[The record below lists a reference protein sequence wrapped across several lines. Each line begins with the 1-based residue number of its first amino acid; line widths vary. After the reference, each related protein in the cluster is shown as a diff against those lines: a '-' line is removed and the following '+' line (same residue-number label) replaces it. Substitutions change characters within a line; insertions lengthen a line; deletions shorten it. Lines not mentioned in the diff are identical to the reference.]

1 MLDKLVIRAKKGDKL
16 AFNELILYYQN
27 DMYRIARS
35 RLDCEDDI
43 CDAIQETILSAYQ
56 SIHKLIKV
64 KSFKSWLIKI
74 LINHCN
80 KIYKINKNEKYI
92 YTENDLDLSYSLDS
106 NIEFINLMN
115 SLSRE
120 ERTIC
125 ILYYQD
131 QYSTKEISK
140 ILRINHNTI
149 RSKILRAK
157 QKLENDIKE
166 VL

>member
-1 MLDKLVIRAKKGDKL
+1 MLDKLVEKAKKGDKA

-35 RLDCEDDI
+35 RLNCEDDI

-56 SIHKLIKV
+56 SIHKLIKI

-80 KIYKINKNEKYI
+80 KIYKVNKNETYI
-92 YTENDLDLSYSLDS
+92 YTENDLDSSYSLDS

-131 QYSTKEISK
+131 
-140 ILRINHNTI
+140 
-149 RSKILRAK
+149 
-157 QKLENDIKE
+157 
-166 VL
+166 

>member
-1 MLDKLVIRAKKGDKL
+1 MLDKLVAKARKGDKS

-35 RLDCEDDI
+35 RLNCEDDI

-56 SIHKLIKV
+56 SIHKLIKI

-74 LINHCN
+74 LINNCN
-80 KIYKINKNEKYI
+80 KIYKFNKNETYI

-106 NIEFINLMN
+106 NMEFINLMN

-131 QYSTKEISK
+131 RYSTKEISK
-140 ILRINHNTI
+140 ILGINHNTI